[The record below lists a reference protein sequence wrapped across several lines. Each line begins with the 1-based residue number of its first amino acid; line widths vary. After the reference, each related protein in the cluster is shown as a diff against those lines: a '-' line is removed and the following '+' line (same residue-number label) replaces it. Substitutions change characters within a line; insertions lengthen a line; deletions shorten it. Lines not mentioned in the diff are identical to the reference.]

1 MGLRLTTR
9 LLPAVLNRGNSV
21 AISERPDLIQHG
33 DDRFRSKWHGQR
45 MSLQEFLALP
55 EEKPALE
62 FKDGV
67 VAQKMAAKPVH
78 GAIQSYLVEVINQF
92 ARPRRLGIGFSETR
106 FNEDDWSPVPDVAF
120 YRRES
125 LTVRRAPADFTA
137 APDLAIEILSPGQTV
152 TDLLQKCLDYLERG
166 TRVAVL
172 VHPAE
177 ETVFVLRQGETLAL
191 LKGDSRV
198 KLDDVLPG
206 FELTVHQLFA
216 AVNWSW
222 LDEPP
227 EIEAGQ
233 PTAGAD
239 QADDAAASGRSE
251 G

>member
-1 MGLRLTTR
+1 M
-9 LLPAVLNRGNSV
+9 
-21 AISERPDLIQHG
+21 AISERPDLIHEG
-33 DDRFRSKWHGQR
+33 DDRFRSTWDGQR
-45 MSLQEFLALP
+45 MSLEEFMALP

-67 VAQKMAAKPVH
+67 VSQKMAAKPVH
-78 GAIQSYLVEVINQF
+78 SSIQSFLVEFINQY
-92 ARPRRLGIGFSETR
+92 ARPRRLGIGFAEAR
-106 FNEDDWSPVPDVAF
+106 FTENNWSPVPDVAF

-137 APDLAIEILSPGQTV
+137 APDLAIEILLPGQTV

-166 TRVAVL
+166 TLVALL

-177 ETVFVLRQGETLAL
+177 ETVFALRRGETLAL
-191 LKGDSRV
+191 LKGDARID
-198 KLDDVLPG
+198 LDDVLPALNIAVH
-206 FELTVHQLFA
+206 ELFQ

-222 LDEPP
+222 LDEPA
-227 EIEAGQ
+227 EIEPDRPSA
-233 PTAGAD
+233 PDA